1 MTNNFY
7 KHLSVVMR
15 HKHEVYKAMKLCGH
29 PIQGVFHDMSK
40 FSPVEFFE
48 SVKYF
53 QGNRSPIEAAKED
66 HGYSLAW
73 LHHRGR
79 NPHHSQY
86 WCDISFGEIKPCEIP
101 WKYLLELICDGIAA
115 GKVYNG
121 GKWNDSV
128 PLEYWQNRDSKSFY
142 HEKTRAKLER
152 YYNDIAD
159 LGWEN
164 VAKIIRSCG
173 DYANIENYPLRG
185 QRAMMNLFENK
196 ID

>member
-1 MTNNFY
+1 MTNNFF

-29 PIQGVFHDMSK
+29 PIQGLFHDMSK
-40 FSPVEFFE
+40 FSPVEFIE
-48 SVKYF
+48 SVKFF

-73 LHHRGR
+73 FHHRGH

-115 GKVYNG
+115 GKIYQDN
-121 GKWNDSV
+121 KWNDNN
-128 PLEYWQNRDSKSFY
+128 PLQYWQGRDNKSFY
-142 HEKTRAKLER
+142 HEKTRIKLDK
-152 YYNDIAD
+152 YYHDIARF
-159 LGWEN
+159 GWET
-164 VAKIIRSCG
+164 VANKIKQHG
-173 DYANIENYPLRG
+173 DYLSKF
-185 QRAMMNLFENK
+185 M
-196 ID
+196 